1 MSRHARRALGL
12 RAGIGQQED
21 GPPLLRALRDNG
33 LSLAFCGLFAAS
45 LAGTLVAG
53 SALQREHHAGTSR
66 AASLAAY
73 AISPDLLRSILVNW
87 QAAVLQLLV
96 LVLLAR
102 ALRQRGAAHSRR
114 PGEHES
120 AQENAREHSRAWPY
134 RHSLSLALAALFVL
148 TLAGFVLA
156 DWPAYNDERARLGER
171 GFDLAQYLR
180 SARLWSNLFQT
191 WEAEFF
197 AMGAFLVLGIF
208 LREEDSAESKPVGA
222 ADAQTGGVNE

>member
-1 MSRHARRALGL
+1 VSRRARHALGL
-12 RAGIGQQED
+12 RQGTGQQAE

-33 LSLAFCGLFAAS
+33 LSLAFWALFAAT

-53 SALQREHHAGTSR
+53 FALQHEHHAGTR
-66 AASLAAY
+66 PAASLLAY
-73 AISPDLLRSILVNW
+73 ALSPDLLRSILVNW

-102 ALRQRGAAHSRR
+102 VLRQRGAAHSRR
-114 PGEHES
+114 PDGHES
-120 AQENAREHSRAWPY
+120 PEENAREHRRSWLY
-134 RHSLSLALAALFVL
+134 RHSLSLALAGLFLVSL
-148 TLAGFVLA
+148 TGFILA

-171 GFDLAQYLR
+171 AFDLAHYLG

-191 WEAEFF
+191 WEAEFV
-197 AMGAFLVLGIF
+197 AMAVFLLLGIV